1 MTPCGIR
8 NILPVSFLSAGI
20 ATELGIRPCWRKSVA
35 TGFADA
41 IFSFLRTPP
50 FQFLLITMVAA
61 QRVQAIF
68 LGFDLC
74 IKHSAAAFAVNL
86 SDSEIGGFSGKLLFI
101 QTFQIVLIFIFPLVV
116 VNHSYI
122 LHNSKNIEEF
132 SYPSITEGMRR
143 LDFFQSFKKFLKFS
157 GFLRLTSESKRK
169 ERYCVYYT

>member
-1 MTPCGIR
+1 
-8 NILPVSFLSAGI
+8 
-20 ATELGIRPCWRKSVA
+20 
-35 TGFADA
+35 
-41 IFSFLRTPP
+41 
-50 FQFLLITMVAA
+50 MVAA

-101 QTFQIVLIFIFPLVV
+101 QTFQIVLIFIFLLVV

-143 LDFFQSFKKFLKFS
+143 LDFFQSFKKFLKFF
-157 GFLRLTSESKRK
+157 GFLRLASESKRK
-169 ERYCVYYT
+169 KHYCIYYTGNL